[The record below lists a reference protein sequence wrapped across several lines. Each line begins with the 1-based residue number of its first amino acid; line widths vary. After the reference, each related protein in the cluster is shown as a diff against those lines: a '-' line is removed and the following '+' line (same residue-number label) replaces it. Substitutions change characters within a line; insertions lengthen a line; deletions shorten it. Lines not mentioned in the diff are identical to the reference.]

1 MDATATEQGARTEQ
15 EVSSFAKSLF
25 LGEIH
30 EDVVFPFP
38 RPPEDDQRRTRE
50 LIRQIREFGESYDER
65 EVEERRWIGDD
76 KIRELGERGLMGLYV
91 PQEYGGAGLTQ
102 TGYCRVSE
110 EFAQIDG
117 TPVGPYVRPFR
128 TTSERTTASS
138 HGVLRWQRF
147 AHFFQY
153 LSVSRRAW
161 SGVTFLG
168 GRECDAN
175 QVRTNGTRSPFLT
188 VNSATVVR
196 YSPRDLTGVRRISP
210 FGPAITSNPPF
221 PVRTHGIVRP

>member
-76 KIRELGERGLMGLYV
+76 KIRELGERGLLGLYV
-91 PQEYGGAGLTQ
+91 PTKYNNTKLSQ
-102 TGYCRVSE
+102 TNY
-110 EFAQIDG
+110 
-117 TPVGPYVRPFR
+117 Y
-128 TTSERTTASS
+128 
-138 HGVLRWQRF
+138 
-147 AHFFQY
+147 
-153 LSVSRRAW
+153 
-161 SGVTFLG
+161 
-168 GRECDAN
+168 
-175 QVRTNGTRSPFLT
+175 
-188 VNSATVVR
+188 
-196 YSPRDLTGVRRISP
+196 
-210 FGPAITSNPPF
+210 
-221 PVRTHGIVRP
+221 